1 MPTDREL
8 WFATSAISEQL
19 NVDGEKQLEAIIETH
34 RQKMSLLY
42 ARRFDL
48 NQIPKIAGLQEKL
61 PSLNARIDEL
71 SRQLSGLAN
80 PAARCAMHAWD
91 VP

>member
-1 MPTDREL
+1 MPTNREL

-19 NVDGEKQLEAIIETH
+19 IADSEKQLEAIIETH

-48 NQIPKIAGLQEKL
+48 NQIPKIAGLQ
-61 PSLNARIDEL
+61 
-71 SRQLSGLAN
+71 
-80 PAARCAMHAWD
+80 
-91 VP
+91 

>member
-1 MPTDREL
+1 M
-8 WFATSAISEQL
+8 
-19 NVDGEKQLEAIIETH
+19 DGEKQLEAIIETH

-71 SRQLSGLAN
+71 SRQNLSGLAN